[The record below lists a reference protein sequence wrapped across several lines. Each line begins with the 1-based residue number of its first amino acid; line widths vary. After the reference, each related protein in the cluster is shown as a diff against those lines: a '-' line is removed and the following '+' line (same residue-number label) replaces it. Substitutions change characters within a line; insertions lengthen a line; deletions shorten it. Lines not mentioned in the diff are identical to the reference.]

1 VSLFRAIFDKAR
13 EVKRKL
19 ETKARAYANAM
30 AAPVNPSFLY
40 QPVEWFKAKTDDL
53 NKKVSAFIDVGA
65 VVNVGV
71 GLIVVGVIFLI
82 LGYITPEID
91 ANMPAN
97 STWYSIWTSMQS
109 YGSTAFKFIGLGF
122 IIGGALYILR
132 LVIGSLKNLF

>member
-1 VSLFRAIFDKAR
+1 MSLFRAVLEKAR

-19 ETKARAYANAM
+19 EAKARAYANVM
-30 AAPVNPSFLY
+30 APPVNPSFLY
-40 QPVEWFKAKTDDL
+40 QPIEWFKAKTDDL

-71 GLIVVGVIFLI
+71 GLIVVGIIFLI

-91 ANMPAN
+91 ANLPTN
-97 STWYSIWTSMQS
+97 TTWYTIWTSMQS

-132 LVIGSLKNLF
+132 LVIGSLRNLF